1 MKTIKARLLSEWLSE
16 EHSNGF
22 QPLIGLHSTG
32 HTGAR
37 GDSRGNYHLLK
48 HFSNMPHLLS

>member
-32 HTGAR
+32 AG
-37 GDSRGNYHLLK
+37 GDSRVNYHLLLK
-48 HFSNMPHLLS
+48 HFSNLPHLLS